1 MKRLTL
7 LRHAKSSW
15 RDTDL
20 ADHERPLSG
29 RGERDAPRMGERL
42 RVRRARPSL
51 IITSTAKRALD
62 TARSVARVLGY
73 PREFVHVEP
82 ALYLADPATILEL
95 IGKQE
100 ETFSDILL
108 VGHNP
113 GFTELVNELLPDLR
127 LNNLP
132 TAGVVAMESTAA
144 RWKDIG
150 ARNTTLLFYDYPKNP
165 EALLTPE

>member
-20 ADHERPLSG
+20 PDHERPLSG

-42 RVRRARPSL
+42 KARRVRPSL

-62 TARSVARVLGY
+62 TARTVARELGY
-73 PREFVHVEP
+73 PREFVQIEP
-82 ALYLADPATILEL
+82 SLYLADPAAILEV
-95 IGKQE
+95 IAKQE
-100 ETFSDILL
+100 ERFTDIVV

-113 GFTELVNELLPDLR
+113 GFTELVNKLLPDLE
-127 LNNLP
+127 LHNLP
-132 TAGVVAMESTAA
+132 TAGVIAMESTAA
-144 RWKDIG
+144 RWTDVA

-165 EALLTPE
+165 DPAD

>member
-20 ADHERPLSG
+20 PDHERPLSG

-42 RVRRARPSL
+42 SGRRVRPSL
-51 IITSTAKRALD
+51 IITSTAKRALE
-62 TARSVARVLGY
+62 TARTVARVLGY
-73 PREFVHVEP
+73 PREFVQIEP
-82 ALYLADPATILEL
+82 ALYLADPGAILDV

-100 ETFSDILL
+100 ERFTEILV

-113 GFTELVNELLPDLR
+113 GFTELVNRLLPDLE
-127 LNNLP
+127 LPNLP

-144 RWKDIG
+144 RWADVA

-165 EALLTPE
+165 DRAR

>member
-20 ADHERPLSG
+20 PDHERPLSG

-42 RVRRARPSL
+42 SARHVRPSL

-62 TARSVARVLGY
+62 TARTVARVLGY
-73 PREFVHVEP
+73 PHEFVQIEP
-82 ALYLADPATILEL
+82 SLYLADPGAILEV

-100 ETFSDILL
+100 ERYTDVLV

-113 GFTELVNELLPDLR
+113 GFTELVNRLLPDLE
-127 LNNLP
+127 LHNLP

-144 RWKDIG
+144 RWADVA

-165 EALLTPE
+165 DSAD